1 MDETHTDA
9 RIFLRKVMR
18 HVLRTVDRS
27 VLTAGAA
34 EADHQAIEPTL
45 HISLHMRIHNTICML
60 QEAEYLTVILKESD
74 HRLITSGQFLVRLIS
89 SRIMNRPAVEH
100 ISAAVSCRIIRNSLL
115 ERETI
120 HLDFKHII
128 GRKFLKTRKSA
139 HLT

>member
-18 HVLRTVDRS
+18 HVLRTVYRS

-74 HRLITSGQFLVRLIS
+74 HRLITPGQFLVRLIS
-89 SRIMNRPAVEH
+89 SRIMDGTAVEH
-100 ISAAVSCRIIRNSLL
+100 ISSPVS
-115 ERETI
+115 
-120 HLDFKHII
+120 
-128 GRKFLKTRKSA
+128 
-139 HLT
+139 